1 VRSKSRVTAYY
12 GFGDASSGGFGST
25 VERPGGIQGRFRLW
39 GRDDED
45 KSSNYRELRNLAN
58 TVEEE
63 ATEGHLTNGELWLFT
78 DNSTAE
84 SCFFWGG
91 SSSKLLHELVLR
103 LRKAEMKYGF
113 TLHVVH
119 VAGTRMIAQGT
130 DGLSRGSLLVGVV
143 KGGDMLLFVGLSRSA
158 IKRHPRLLEFVHSWV
173 EPVLGE
179 NRVLSTK
186 EWFQEG
192 HGIIGGTR
200 DSSSIWTPQHATDGK
215 AYIWAP
221 LPIIADVALEECA
234 KAIHKRTDT
243 YQVFLI
249 P

>member
-1 VRSKSRVTAYY
+1 MRSKSRITAYY
-12 GFGDASSGGFGST
+12 DFGGASSGGFGAT
-25 VERPGGIQGRFRLW
+25 VERPGGIQGCFGLW

-63 ATEGHLTNGELWLFT
+63 ATEGHLTNGEVWLFT

-84 SCFFWGG
+84 SCFFRGG
-91 SSSKLLHELVLR
+91 LSSKLMHELVLW
-103 LRKAEMKYGF
+103 LKKAEMKYRF

-130 DGLSRGSLLVGVV
+130 DGLSRGSLLEGVV
-143 KGGDMLLFVGLSRSA
+143 KGEDMLSFIDLLRLA
-158 IKRHPRLLEFVHSWV
+158 IERHPGLLKFVYSWV
-173 EPVLGE
+173 EPELGE
-179 NRVLSTK
+179 SRVLSAK
-186 EWFQEG
+186 KWFQEG

-200 DSSSIWTPQHATDGK
+200 DSSGIWTPQHATDRK

-221 LPIIADVALEECA
+221 PPIIADIALKECA

-243 YQVFLI
+243 YHLFLI